1 MSSSGKKKKSST
13 WLNGW
18 NGRLW
23 NTLLCPPCP
32 EQHLSYLCVV
42 RPQTR
47 CDLGHC
53 PQTPTSPS
61 GWQEPAQGGLFL
73 WNISFLDLPGNWTCL
88 ISSVWCALKAFSAF
102 KCCLWY
108 HVSENRAH
116 HPFEPD
122 SLRSPGALRL
132 QPSLFTAH
140 CGLQVKE
147 TDVFWGTHSPCNKTQ
162 TTKHSV
168 PEIAALIRRQ
178 SNLTLKGNMV
188 VFLVSLAL
196 KSFFGPC
203 WSLNACSQRC
213 ALC

>member
-1 MSSSGKKKKSST
+1 MVEMADCETLSSVLHAQSST
-13 WLNGW
+13 WAICVLS
-18 NGRLW
+18 GRRPGVIW
-23 NTLLCPPCP
+23 DTAHRPP
-32 EQHLSYLCVV
+32 
-42 RPQTR
+42 
-47 CDLGHC
+47 
-53 PQTPTSPS
+53 
-61 GWQEPAQGGLFL
+61 PAPVADRNQLKGGLFL